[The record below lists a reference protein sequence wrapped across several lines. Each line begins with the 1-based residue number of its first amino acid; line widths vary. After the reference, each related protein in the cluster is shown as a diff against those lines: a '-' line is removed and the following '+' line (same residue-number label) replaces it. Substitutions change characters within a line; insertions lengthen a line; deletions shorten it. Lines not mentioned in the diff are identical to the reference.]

1 MITST
6 GNARVKQL
14 VTWQKKRKAR
24 DEEGVYIVEGIRMYR
39 EAPRAQVRE
48 VYVSEQF
55 YSDMEKSWDFGM
67 GKTAGN
73 PVRSCIFPRV
83 RYKDTTGIL
92 LVMEQRSCE
101 ICEMLDLDA
110 QGRKPLL
117 MVLG

>member
-55 YSDMEKSWDFGM
+55 TADMEKSWDFRHGEDRW
-67 GKTAGN
+67 K
-73 PVRSCIFPRV
+73 SCQIMYFP
-83 RYKDTTGIL
+83 TCQI
-92 LVMEQRSCE
+92 QRHHRGSC
-101 ICEMLDLDA
+101 L
-110 QGRKPLL
+110 
-117 MVLG
+117 

>member
-24 DEEGVYIVEGIRMYR
+24 DEEGVYIVDPDVPGSSACAGERGLCIGAVLQPIWR
-39 EAPRAQVRE
+39 RAGT
-48 VYVSEQF
+48 
-55 YSDMEKSWDFGM
+55 FGM

-83 RYKDTTGIL
+83 RYKDTTGDPACDGAEEL
-92 LVMEQRSCE
+92 
-101 ICEMLDLDA
+101 
-110 QGRKPLL
+110 
-117 MVLG
+117 

>member
-55 YSDMEKSWDFGM
+55 YSRYGEELGLSAWEDRWKSCQIMYFPTCQIQRHHRG
-67 GKTAGN
+67 
-73 PVRSCIFPRV
+73 SC
-83 RYKDTTGIL
+83 L
-92 LVMEQRSCE
+92 
-101 ICEMLDLDA
+101 
-110 QGRKPLL
+110 
-117 MVLG
+117 

>member
-48 VYVSEQF
+48 VYVSEQPI
-55 YSDMEKSWDFGM
+55 WRRAGTFGM
-67 GKTAGN
+67 GKTDGN
-73 PVRSCIFPRV
+73 SVRSCIFPRV
-83 RYKDTTGIL
+83 RYKDTTGDPACDGAEEL
-92 LVMEQRSCE
+92 
-101 ICEMLDLDA
+101 
-110 QGRKPLL
+110 
-117 MVLG
+117 

>member
-39 EAPRAQVRE
+39 EAPRTQVRGLCIGA
-48 VYVSEQF
+48 VLQPI
-55 YSDMEKSWDFGM
+55 WRRAGTFGM

-73 PVRSCIFPRV
+73 PVRSCIFPCV
-83 RYKDTTGIL
+83 RYKDTTGDPACDGAEEL
-92 LVMEQRSCE
+92 
-101 ICEMLDLDA
+101 
-110 QGRKPLL
+110 
-117 MVLG
+117 

>member
-48 VYVSEQF
+48 VYVSEQLQPI
-55 YSDMEKSWDFGM
+55 WRRAGTFGM

-83 RYKDTTGIL
+83 RYKDTTGDPACDGAEEL
-92 LVMEQRSCE
+92 
-101 ICEMLDLDA
+101 
-110 QGRKPLL
+110 
-117 MVLG
+117 

>member
-55 YSDMEKSWDFGM
+55 YSRYGEELGLSAWGRQLE
-67 GKTAGN
+67 N

-83 RYKDTTGIL
+83 RYKDTTGDPACDGAEEL
-92 LVMEQRSCE
+92 
-101 ICEMLDLDA
+101 
-110 QGRKPLL
+110 
-117 MVLG
+117 

>member
-55 YSDMEKSWDFGM
+55 
-67 GKTAGN
+67 T
-73 PVRSCIFPRV
+73 I
-83 RYKDTTGIL
+83 
-92 LVMEQRSCE
+92 
-101 ICEMLDLDA
+101 
-110 QGRKPLL
+110 
-117 MVLG
+117 

>member
-24 DEEGVYIVEGIRMYR
+24 DEEGVYIVEGIWR
-39 EAPRAQVRE
+39 RAGT
-48 VYVSEQF
+48 
-55 YSDMEKSWDFGM
+55 FGM

-83 RYKDTTGIL
+83 RYKDTTGDPACDGAEEL
-92 LVMEQRSCE
+92 
-101 ICEMLDLDA
+101 
-110 QGRKPLL
+110 
-117 MVLG
+117 

>member
-55 YSDMEKSWDFGM
+55 YSRYGTFGM

-83 RYKDTTGIL
+83 RYKDTTGDPACDGAEEL
-92 LVMEQRSCE
+92 
-101 ICEMLDLDA
+101 
-110 QGRKPLL
+110 
-117 MVLG
+117 